1 MNAGQKKLVVIVS
14 VTAALSALA
23 VFLYL
28 FMGRETKEERV
39 SSQQKDNIV
48 RETAVPTPT
57 AAPHKGMVRSR
68 ITGKWIKED
77 VAK

>member
-48 RETAVPTPT
+48 CLLYTSPSPRDPKT
-57 AAPHKGMVRSR
+57 SR
-68 ITGKWIKED
+68 MPSS
-77 VAK
+77 A

>member
-57 AAPHKGMVRSR
+57 ENTKKGMERSR
-68 ITGKWIKED
+68 ITANCIKEN
-77 VAK
+77 